1 MAQPNPDGTLNPQ
14 RDFAPIGSASETP
27 WSIEPPK
34 LEAALR
40 VNAALGVQAERLIA
54 AYVAPE
60 SDRGAIINELIAL
73 LDGPAQ
79 READRLAAE
88 ALGEPLD
95 SINYH

>member
-1 MAQPNPDGTLNPQ
+1 MVDRTA
-14 RDFAPIGSASETP
+14 
-27 WSIEPPK
+27 K

-40 VNAALGVQAERLIA
+40 VQAERLIA

-73 LDGPAQ
+73 FDGPAQ
-79 READRLAAE
+79 REAERLAAE
-88 ALGEPLD
+88 ALREASD